1 MSYHAQAIDT
11 IYKGYRFRSRLE
23 ARWAVF
29 FDAVGLPYDYEKEGF
44 VLDDGSKYLPDF
56 WLPSLNMWVEIKS
69 EISIIQSISLDSCPF
84 STSVIQHLRSC
95 ELFQLMRR
103 FRNSQEWPVACI
115 IGQPGKHRVWFFGWD
130 LSNTS
135 GGEFEDDNAIWCIA
149 NGQVTLDVHI
159 SSPDREIYSDS
170 LYGPILEHFTYA
182 RDHRY
187 IVGPIEDALT
197 QARQARFEHGEKPE
211 VR

>member
-11 IYKGYRFRSRLE
+11 VYKEYRFRSRLE

-29 FDAVGLPYDYEKEGF
+29 FDAVGLPFDYEKEGF
-44 VLDDGSKYLPDF
+44 VLDDGTKYLPDF
-56 WLPSLNMWVEIKS
+56 WLPSLNMWAEIKS
-69 EISIIQSISLDSCPF
+69 EINIIESISLDSCLF
-84 STSVIQHLRSC
+84 SASVIQHLRSC

-103 FRNSQEWPVACI
+103 FRNSQQWPVACI
-115 IGQPGKHRVWFFGWD
+115 IGQPGKHRIWFFGWD

-135 GGEFEDDNAIWCIA
+135 GGEFEDDNALWCIA

-159 SSPDREIYSDS
+159 KSPDREIYSDS
-170 LYGPILEHFTYA
+170 LYGPVLEHFTYA

-187 IVGPIEDALT
+187 IVGPIEDALK